1 MIFKKNI
8 LIFLVPLC
16 LVLVTACTSKPQYGG
31 GVFKTLD
38 AGSSWQ
44 QKTNVCVLE
53 NENRILDRV
62 DVNVLILDP
71 QDHQTLY
78 LGTKRNGLFVS
89 TDRAESW
96 GKLRSLPKG
105 EIHAIAIH
113 PQAKHIIFVSLDNQ
127 VFRSIDAGRTWE
139 IVYLEALPKVYVKK
153 ISIDSFSPERIYLG
167 LSDGRLIR
175 SEDEAF
181 SWATLNNFKD
191 SIEGVLINAVSP
203 ERIYVA
209 TAQKGIFRSDNMGLD
224 WISLS
229 DSLSDYNGAKKVSK
243 ILFQS
248 FDPEI
253 LVASSNY
260 GLLSTNNQGQTWQDH
275 KLLTDYGD
283 LKIISFDVHQSNPQ
297 IIYYTVKG
305 RNLVFQSLD
314 GGMNWTPKSVPTKN
328 QLSAIIIDPFNPY
341 LLYLGSNSAEN

>member
-1 MIFKKNI
+1 MSSKKSI
-8 LIFLVPLC
+8 LFFLVPLC
-16 LVLVTACTSKPQYGG
+16 LILITACTSKPQYGG

-38 AGSSWQ
+38 AGNSWQ

-53 NENRILDRV
+53 NESIVLDRV
-62 DVNVLILDP
+62 DVNVLTLDP

-89 TDRAESW
+89 TNSAESW
-96 GKLRSLPKG
+96 EKMRSLPKG
-105 EIHAIAIH
+105 EIYAIAVH

-127 VFRSIDAGRTWE
+127 VFRSLDAGRTWE

-153 ISIDSFSPERIYLG
+153 IAIDPLSPERIYIG

-175 SEDEAF
+175 SEDDAF
-181 SWATLNNFKD
+181 SWATLNNFRN
-191 SIEGVLINAVSP
+191 SIEGILINAVNP

-209 TAQKGIFRSDNMGLD
+209 TAGKGIFRSENMGLD
-224 WISLS
+224 WTSLS
-229 DSLSDYNGAKKVSK
+229 DSLSDYSGARKVSK

-248 FDPEI
+248 FDPEV
-253 LVASSNY
+253 LVSSSNY
-260 GLLSTNNQGQTWQDH
+260 GLLSTNNQGQTWQDY

-283 LKIISFDVHQSNPQ
+283 LKIISFDIHQSNPQ

-314 GGMNWTPKSVPTKN
+314 GGMNWTTKSAPTKN
-328 QLSAIIIDPFNPY
+328 QLSEIIIDPFNPY
-341 LLYLGSNSAEN
+341 LLYLGSTSAED